1 MTGVNIPLLDVKKLA
16 YLLVDGYWQVSV
28 IDEIDSTQT
37 YLTSKKPFHGEVI
50 AAEFQSAGRGR
61 LDRKF
66 EAGKSQSLLFSFYI
80 EPKNSRQSWGWIP
93 LIAGA
98 CVARI
103 LNGRK
108 NIFVTKWPNDIL
120 VVNGKHSGK
129 VAGILSEATHEGVV
143 VGIGIN
149 ISMREE
155 DLPVTTAT
163 SLYLQEIDE
172 LDRNVLLA
180 EFLKEFS
187 EIYSLW
193 EDGLDIR
200 KIYSELCFTLGKEVT
215 VIRGPAEE
223 ESGIAREMGAN
234 GELVLEG
241 DRPIYSGDVIH
252 LYT

>member
-1 MTGVNIPLLDVKKLA
+1 
-16 YLLVDGYWQVSV
+16 
-28 IDEIDSTQT
+28 
-37 YLTSKKPFHGEVI
+37 
-50 AAEFQSAGRGR
+50 
-61 LDRKF
+61 
-66 EAGKSQSLLFSFYI
+66 
-80 EPKNSRQSWGWIP
+80 
-93 LIAGA
+93 
-98 CVARI
+98 
-103 LNGRK
+103 
-108 NIFVTKWPNDIL
+108 
-120 VVNGKHSGK
+120 
-129 VAGILSEATHEGVV
+129 
-143 VGIGIN
+143 
-149 ISMREE
+149 MREE

-215 VIRGPAEE
+215 VLRGPAEE
-223 ESGIAREMGAN
+223 VSGIAREIGAN